1 MFIKYFPATRQRYF
15 DLTKTRSA
23 TATGGERQSKWK
35 CFNHGKRDCAAGSR
49 SLHRMV
55 RRCGHW
61 SERCRNSVRYR
72 EASASALALSV
83 LACQKDRIGVSRQT
97 NVRQVLIFVRSCKRQ
112 PSLEVIGRN
121 GRGFGWHSS

>member
-35 CFNHGKRDCAAGSR
+35 CFNHGKRDCASSSR
-49 SLHRMV
+49 SLHHMV
-55 RRCGHW
+55 MRCGHW

-83 LACQKDRIGVSRQT
+83 VWVASSSFGGGAVQLATGEPTAMKNS
-97 NVRQVLIFVRSCKRQ
+97 SCNRQ
-112 PSLEVIGRN
+112 PSLEVIGR
-121 GRGFGWHSS
+121 